1 MSSKIYTVDEIK
13 ENLRKILEGSEV
25 NKVTLFGSYAKNKAT
40 SNSDIDLII
49 DSKGKLMGF
58 KLFSLITKI
67 EEFFK
72 KDVDAFE
79 KVEIISGSE
88 IDKDIQKTGVVVYQ
102 K

>member
-40 SNSDIDLII
+40 KNSDIDLII

-79 KVEIISGSE
+79 KAEIISGSE
-88 IDKDIQKTGVVVYQ
+88 IDKDIQKTGVVVYE